1 MSEPRLRPATDGD
14 VEAIA
19 QIWDRGW
26 HDGHDGHV
34 PDELTAVRTPE
45 SFRERAADRVAQTTV
60 ATVADEIAGFVVVHD
75 AELEQVFVHRD
86 HRGTGVAKELVDEGL
101 RLVREAGHDQAWLA
115 AAAGNARA
123 RRFYEREGWI
133 DEGLFDYHAEGPD
146 GPIVVPNHRYVRRI
160 RPLLAE
166 TLDLE
171 PHPEGGW
178 YRQTWA
184 SPVPVTL
191 PDGRVRPTATLIY
204 FLLPAGESSAWHRV
218 ASDEL
223 WLAHT
228 GAVTLEL
235 GGDGPAP
242 GEPSAT
248 VVDLERPQALVP
260 AGVWQRT
267 VPGDADALVSCLVSP
282 GFDFA
287 DFELADPPAH

>member
-1 MSEPRLRPATDGD
+1 MSEPVLRPATPHD
-14 VEAIA
+14 VESIA
-19 QIWDRGW
+19 EIWDRGW

-45 SFRERAADRVAQTTV
+45 SFRERAADRVPQTKV
-60 ATVADEIAGFVVVHD
+60 AVVADEIAGFVVVHD
-75 AELEQVFVHRD
+75 AELEQVFVARE
-86 HRGTGVAKELVDEGL
+86 HRGTGVAQELMAEGL

-123 RRFYEREGWI
+123 RRFYEREGWV
-133 DEGLFDYHAEGPD
+133 DEGLFDYAAEGPD
-146 GPIVVPNHRYVRRI
+146 GPIVVPNHRYVRRVA
-160 RPLLAE
+160 RPPLAE
-166 TLDLE
+166 ALDLE

-184 SPVPVTL
+184 SPVTVML
-191 PDGRVRPTATLIY
+191 PDGRERPTATLIY

-218 ASDEL
+218 SSDEL

-242 GEPSAT
+242 GAT
-248 VVDLERPQALVP
+248 TSSTVDLDHPQAHVP

-287 DFELADPPAH
+287 DFELAR